1 MAEIHRSTILAR
13 VASHHAK
20 LSDVSIIAA
29 DGATLRAWYVEPVS
43 PNGKAVVLFHG
54 VTDTRAGVAGFG
66 ELFLDR
72 GYAVL
77 LPGLRHPG
85 ESGGGFRSFRGGSC
99 QINSPPV
106 VMWAPTEL
114 HRDFI

>member
-29 DGATLRAWYVEPVS
+29 DGATLRAWYVEPDS
-43 PNGKAVVLFHG
+43 PKGKAVVLFHG

-77 LPGLRHPG
+77 LPDSRHHG
-85 ESGGGFRSFRGGSC
+85 ESGGGFPAPRVLRGQFNPPRVAMRPTPEFRCS
-99 QINSPPV
+99 
-106 VMWAPTEL
+106 
-114 HRDFI
+114 